1 MRQRVRE
8 TIRFLKSGIWRIH
21 SRNLPRSK
29 SLLIRHLR
37 VVLLALRGFSAD
49 KCSLRASALT
59 FYSILAIVPALAMAF
74 GIAKGFGVGKVFEER
89 VMALF
94 SAHEDIAAKILEFSS
109 SLLENTRGGVMA
121 GVGIVV
127 LLWTVLKVLGH
138 VERSFNEIWG
148 IKRPRTL
155 GRKFTDY
162 LSMVLI
168 CPILLVVSGS
178 ATVLVTGQVQA
189 VVDRVSLLGFL
200 GPLIMAVLRLLPYC
214 IGWGLFAFV
223 YVFMPNTKVNL
234 SSALLAGV
242 VAGTLY
248 QFVQWVYIS
257 FQIGVTRYSAIYGS
271 FAVLPLFLIWLQ
283 ATWLV
288 VLFGA
293 ELAFAH
299 QNVET
304 YEFEPDCLQASR
316 SLRKLLAL
324 RIAQM
329 AVRNFAEGRKPATAA
344 EIIHEL
350 GIPTRLANDVLY
362 ELVGAR
368 ILTET
373 SGDGDREVAYQPARA
388 IDTLTVSF
396 VLGALE
402 DRGTEEIPF
411 TDAAE
416 LHRLS
421 ECLREL
427 REAIKR
433 SSGNLPLRSI

>member
-1 MRQRVRE
+1 
-8 TIRFLKSGIWRIH
+8 
-21 SRNLPRSK
+21 
-29 SLLIRHLR
+29 
-37 VVLLALRGFSAD
+37 
-49 KCSLRASALT
+49 
-59 FYSILAIVPALAMAF
+59 MAF
-74 GIAKGFGVGKVFEER
+74 GIAKGFGVEKVFEER

-200 GPLIMAVLRLLPYC
+200 GPLIMAVLRLLPY
-214 IGWGLFAFV
+214 
-223 YVFMPNTKVNL
+223 
-234 SSALLAGV
+234 
-242 VAGTLY
+242 
-248 QFVQWVYIS
+248 IS

-329 AVRNFAEGRKPATAA
+329 AVRIFAEGRKPATAA

>member
-1 MRQRVRE
+1 MRERLRE

-74 GIAKGFGVGKVFEER
+74 GIAKGFGVEKVFEER

-109 SLLENTRGGVMA
+109 SLLESTRGGVMA

-162 LSMVLI
+162 LSMMLI

-189 VVDRVSLLGFL
+189 VLDRVSVLGFL
-200 GPLIMAVLRLLPYC
+200 GPLIMALLRLLPYC

-234 SSALLAGV
+234 ASGLLAGV

-329 AVRNFAEGRKPATAA
+329 AVGNFADGRKPATAA
-344 EIIHEL
+344 EIVHEL
-350 GIPTRLANDVLY
+350 GIPARLANDVLY
-362 ELVGAR
+362 ELVGAG

-373 SGDGDREVAYQPARA
+373 SRDGDREVAYQPARA
-388 IDTLTVSF
+388 IDALTVSF

-402 DRGTEEIPF
+402 DRGTEDIPF
-411 TDAAE
+411 ADTAE

-421 ECLREL
+421 ECLRQL
-427 REAIKR
+427 REAVER
-433 SSGNLPLRSI
+433 SPGNLPLRSI